1 MTHNLYALF
10 RDRFPRD
17 RSRPLLMD
25 ERDRTLSYADAER
38 AVARM
43 VGALRAA
50 GLQPGDR
57 VSVQAEKSPEL
68 LILYLACLAGGFV
81 FHPINTAY
89 REGELSYL
97 FADAEPALAVVAPEA
112 AERVGALALAAGA
125 RRVLTLGGDGE
136 GSLRD
141 AVAAARAID
150 AVCPRQEGDLAAL
163 LYSSGTTGKPKGA
176 MLTHGSLASN
186 AAALV
191 EAWGYRAEDRLLH
204 ALPLFHAHG
213 LFVGVSCTLHAGA
226 FMRFLPKFEAASVLR
241 FLPEAT
247 VFMGVPTYYTR
258 LLAEPGFGREA
269 CRSIRLLVSGS
280 APLLPETFRRVQE
293 ATGHAVL
300 ERYGM
305 TETLMN
311 SSNPL
316 EGERVPGSVGL
327 PLPGISLRIADREDR
342 PLGDDEVGEI
352 QVKGPNLCRGYWR
365 NPEKTA
371 EAFTADG
378 WFRTGDL
385 GRRDARGYYCI
396 VGRARDLII
405 AGGLN
410 VYPKEV
416 EDCIDTLHGVLE
428 SAVVGIPDPD
438 FGEVVAAV
446 VVRREDGSSA
456 LNTAAVIGHVKQR
469 LANFKVPKR
478 VLFLPELPRNA
489 MGKVEKAALRR
500 LMTGESGP
508 AESRSAPRE

>member
-1 MTHNLYALF
+1 
-10 RDRFPRD
+10 
-17 RSRPLLMD
+17 
-25 ERDRTLSYADAER
+25 
-38 AVARM
+38 
-43 VGALRAA
+43 
-50 GLQPGDR
+50 
-57 VSVQAEKSPEL
+57 
-68 LILYLACLAGGFV
+68 
-81 FHPINTAY
+81 
-89 REGELSYL
+89 
-97 FADAEPALAVVAPEA
+97 
-112 AERVGALALAAGA
+112 
-125 RRVLTLGGDGE
+125 
-136 GSLRD
+136 
-141 AVAAARAID
+141 
-150 AVCPRQEGDLAAL
+150 
-163 LYSSGTTGKPKGA
+163 
-176 MLTHGSLASN
+176 
-186 AAALV
+186 
-191 EAWGYRAEDRLLH
+191 
-204 ALPLFHAHG
+204 
-213 LFVGVSCTLHAGA
+213 
-226 FMRFLPKFEAASVLR
+226 
-241 FLPEAT
+241 
-247 VFMGVPTYYTR
+247 
-258 LLAEPGFGREA
+258 
-269 CRSIRLLVSGS
+269 
-280 APLLPETFRRVQE
+280 
-293 ATGHAVL
+293 
-300 ERYGM
+300 
-305 TETLMN
+305 LMN